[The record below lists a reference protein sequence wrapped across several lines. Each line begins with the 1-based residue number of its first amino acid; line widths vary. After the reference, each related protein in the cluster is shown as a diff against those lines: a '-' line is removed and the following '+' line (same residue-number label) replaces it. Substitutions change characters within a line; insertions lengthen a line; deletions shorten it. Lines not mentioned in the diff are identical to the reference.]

1 MLLGAAFGYYRQ
13 CMNPY
18 RGTVQEFVSSR
29 GMEERIGRDEAEED
43 LTYLLKRLQ
52 ERHPAWRNADEERFI
67 NDFTQMWAGR
77 PVAIDGVPTEEILRV
92 YKETSSYEAEF
103 YADEQFFGNS
113 VVSENGLRLCG
124 IDTSDGVVM
133 TFEEDGEQVD
143 YAYTFVPLEEVTGY
157 EQGQGE
163 DNWTYSAAMDFAMLL
178 VDNELGVIVGEPSG
192 NLPESYGDCLYFQMP
207 NSRLVMSVSF
217 KKWYRID
224 RTKSKEPLM
233 PDYEV
238 SAEKALDKVY
248 ELIR

>member
-29 GMEERIGRDEAEED
+29 GMEERISRDEAEED

-52 ERHPAWRNADEERFI
+52 ERHPAWLDGSEDLVTAVEAQYDKEIAALGEELSVLELQRAAARIAAKLHDGHTYVAWRNADEERFI

-133 TFEEDGEQVD
+133 TFEEDGKQVD
-143 YAYTFVPLEEVTGY
+143 YA
-157 EQGQGE
+157 
-163 DNWTYSAAMDFAMLL
+163 
-178 VDNELGVIVGEPSG
+178 
-192 NLPESYGDCLYFQMP
+192 
-207 NSRLVMSVSF
+207 
-217 KKWYRID
+217 
-224 RTKSKEPLM
+224 
-233 PDYEV
+233 
-238 SAEKALDKVY
+238 
-248 ELIR
+248 